1 MQCKPL
7 SSISYLP
14 KPFVFSSFSFSHHFL
29 LLSVQEFEESG
40 DPEHHFQEL
49 VSLAREGIAKGKVY
63 LVRHTCNHVASF
75 WAFLDS
81 LLSNRIFQFHL
92 MKFIPSEFGSAFFS
106 CSSSLAIFIK
116 LIMCEDID

>member
-7 SSISYLP
+7 SSISYLS

-63 LVRHTCNHVASF
+63 LSASY
-75 WAFLDS
+75 LQSRS
-81 LLSNRIFQFHL
+81 LLL
-92 MKFIPSEFGSAFFS
+92 GFS
-106 CSSSLAIFIK
+106 RFLTFKPDFSVSFD
-116 LIMCEDID
+116 EVYTF